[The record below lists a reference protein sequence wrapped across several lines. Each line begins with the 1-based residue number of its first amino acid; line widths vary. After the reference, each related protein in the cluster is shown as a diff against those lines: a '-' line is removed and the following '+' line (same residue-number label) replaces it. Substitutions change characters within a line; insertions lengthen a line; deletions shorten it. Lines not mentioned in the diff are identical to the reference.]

1 MGTAERAQN
10 CAGMAAQDAE
20 PTEEEM
26 LAEAEHHRLPHSI
39 SNGPPLAVKLRVI
52 VA

>member
-26 LAEAEHHRLPHSI
+26 LAEAEHHRLPHS
-39 SNGPPLAVKLRVI
+39 NGPPLAVKLRVI